1 MIWLKAAQAR
11 GKYIILDCH
20 RYVMP
25 QQDDLDMWK
34 ELAVKYG
41 NNSAVLFGLLNEPH
55 DIKPV
60 GVENQLQWN
69 NGTCG
74 IMADKL

>member
-1 MIWLKAAQAR
+1 MEKTAAYRTKKNLTKEQYQKYIDDMVKAAQAR

-41 NNSAVLFGLLNEPH
+41 NNSAVSFRSFE
-55 DIKPV
+55 
-60 GVENQLQWN
+60 
-69 NGTCG
+69 
-74 IMADKL
+74 

>member
-1 MIWLKAAQAR
+1 MKIVGCCKRKFPIGQIKRVSIYVIYIDDMVKAAQAR

-34 ELAVKYG
+34 
-41 NNSAVLFGLLNEPH
+41 
-55 DIKPV
+55 
-60 GVENQLQWN
+60 
-69 NGTCG
+69 
-74 IMADKL
+74 

>member
-1 MIWLKAAQAR
+1 MVKAAQAR

-55 DIKPV
+55 DIKR
-60 GVENQLQWN
+60 
-69 NGTCG
+69 
-74 IMADKL
+74 